1 MSDQL
6 GAWERELLVSRKY
19 VKKLDKKK
27 PVIICGDMNVA
38 HTEIDLKNPKS
49 NKRNAGF
56 TQEERD
62 GFSELLGA
70 GFVDSFRLSV
80 FVFSYRYNVF
90 VNLQTLPSRQG
101 RGLHFLDLHDELQ
114 R

>member
-1 MSDQL
+1 MI
-6 GAWERELLVSRKY
+6 SRKY

-38 HTEIDLKNPKS
+38 HKEIDLKNPQS

-62 GFSELLGA
+62 GFSELLKA
-70 GFVDSFRLSV
+70 GFVDCFR
-80 FVFSYRYNVF
+80 
-90 VNLQTLPSRQG
+90 
-101 RGLHFLDLHDELQ
+101 
-114 R
+114 